1 MEMNMRNELLREAS
15 ERQQRL
21 SSEEIREGKGKR
33 KFGTNLRNGDR
44 DAYAEHIA
52 ETTHNTENNEQTY
65 SGKRSKQAKNLIQ
78 ISILLRGKIKD

>member
-65 SGKRSKQAKNLIQ
+65 SGKRSKQAKKFNSNFNTLK
-78 ISILLRGKIKD
+78 GKK